1 MEEQEARDLWYVGYT
16 RHLAK
21 STRLNQRLYFRRR
34 DLYGT
39 CWRRCVR
46 IRIYTQGATR
56 GTTYP
61 STTPARSYDHVKQ
74 VVLNLHVQPQEFTLV
89 EPLTIMRFHKVGRGA
104 TSSGQAEKFFLNL
117 HPLLPGNFRIDGA
130 KRRKYI
136 RVREVVR
143 NKLGRGRI

>member
-1 MEEQEARDLWYVGYT
+1 MEEQEARSLVPWIHKT
-16 RHLAK
+16 PSQIHKIK
-21 STRLNQRLYFRRR
+21 SAQRLYFRRR

-46 IRIYTQGATR
+46 IYTQGATR

-61 STTPARSYDHVKQ
+61 STTPTRSYDHVKQ

-104 TSSGQAEKFFLNL
+104 SSSGQAEKFFLNL
-117 HPLLPGNFRIDGA
+117 RPLLPGNFRIDGA
-130 KRRKYI
+130 KRRKYTSS
-136 RVREVVR
+136 
-143 NKLGRGRI
+143 